1 MSFKSMYGDNPF
13 IGIGPR
19 VRRPLAR
26 VGEVIRLQSERPLE
40 RGSLDSLFPAHYNGM
55 LTGGSW
61 APVCG
66 IEITLRRTMGR
77 VMTRMAI
84 PDGGSIAMGK
94 PPITGRIK
102 PIFFIGITGAF
113 VLWGFWFINRTSFMA
128 IDGRRYFSLFDDAMV
143 SMRYAWNFA
152 HGNGLVW
159 NIGEHVEGYTNLL
172 QTLVM
177 SFFAL
182 VLDKATAVVAVQILG
197 VGVMIVTAWLAVLVS
212 RHIQLGRFD
221 TQRTTFELITFMGVL
236 WYYPLVYWSVMG
248 METGLLTGLVLLATL
263 FVFRFSISRDP
274 HHLMWA
280 ALVLG
285 LAFLTRP
292 DSVIVAAVILG
303 YGLLELARMVPKR
316 RALLIGGL
324 AILIYLLLPIGQTL
338 FRINYYGSFWPNT
351 YYLKVEGFPLTQ
363 RIRNGLAF
371 MLPFFKE
378 NWLLLLLAG
387 VAAFHQPSKQKR
399 LLLVVGGA
407 LIAYQILIGGDAW
420 RMWRMVS
427 PGVPLL
433 LILFNGELVYLAGAG
448 GESLNSWIE
457 KRWGSRAT
465 GAPGPLRPQS
475 KGAWPNRPLLTASGL
490 AGVGL
495 AIVGLIVGVVN
506 PTKPPLAVES
516 RAGLIWGALTVAGLA
531 ILILRRAFGRTAPS
545 ISNTLLGLAFFVAL
559 GSLNARFLPEM
570 LELSLPYQVEDNESN
585 ANTAVAV
592 LSTTT
597 DDARVGVIWAGT
609 IPYYTGRYAIDFL
622 GKTDPRIAHLPPE
635 LGGASRRGS
644 MLTWPGHNK
653 YDLEYSIGELR
664 PTYVQQFDW
673 GRQHLG
679 DLRREAYVQVA
690 YKGVSLWLL
699 RDSPSVLWGEVRP
712 TQP

>member
-1 MSFKSMYGDNPF
+1 MGSPTPTRR
-13 IGIGPR
+13 IGPI
-19 VRRPLAR
+19 VF
-26 VGEVIRLQSERPLE
+26 V
-40 RGSLDSLFPAHYNGM
+40 
-55 LTGGSW
+55 
-61 APVCG
+61 
-66 IEITLRRTMGR
+66 
-77 VMTRMAI
+77 
-84 PDGGSIAMGK
+84 
-94 PPITGRIK
+94 
-102 PIFFIGITGAF
+102 GITGAF
-113 VLWGFWFINRTSFMA
+113 SLWAFWFIYRTSFVT

-159 NIGEHVEGYTNLL
+159 NLGEHVEGYTNLL

-182 VLDKATAVVAVQILG
+182 ILDKATAVLAVQILG
-197 VGVMIVTAWLAVLVS
+197 VGVVIVNAWLAVLVS
-212 RHIQLGRFD
+212 RHIQLGQFEA
-221 TQRTTFELITFMGVL
+221 QRSTLELITLMGVL

-248 METGLLTGLVLLATL
+248 METGLLTGLLLLATL
-263 FVFRFSISRDP
+263 FVFRLSISGDPRD
-274 HHLMWA
+274 LMMSS
-280 ALVLG
+280 VILG
-285 LAFLTRP
+285 LAFLARP
-292 DSVIVAAVILG
+292 DSVILAGVILG
-303 YGLLELARMVPKR
+303 YGLLELAGMVPRR
-316 RALLIGGL
+316 RALAIGGL

-378 NWLLLLLAG
+378 SWLFLLLACTAVLHG
-387 VAAFHQPSKQKR
+387 SSKEKR
-399 LLLVVGGA
+399 VLLVVGGA

-427 PGVPLL
+427 PGIPLL
-433 LILFNGELVYLAGAG
+433 LVLFNGELLYLAGRAG
-448 GESLNSWIE
+448 DILKSWTESRRDPGAS
-457 KRWGSRAT
+457 
-465 GAPGPLRPQS
+465 GAPGSRDPLA
-475 KGAWPNRPLLTASGL
+475 KGAGRDWSWLTSAGI

-495 AIVGLIVGVVN
+495 AILGLVMGVVN
-506 PTKPPLAVES
+506 PASLSLAGES
-516 RAGLIWGALTVAGLA
+516 RAGLIWGALTLA
-531 ILILRRAFGRTAPS
+531 AFGILVLRHANGRTTS
-545 ISNTLLGLAFFVAL
+545 GFSTSLLGLAFFVAL

-570 LELSLPYQVEDNESN
+570 LDLSPPYQVAENTSN
-585 ANTAVAV
+585 ANIAIAVS
-592 LSTTT
+592 STTT
-597 DDARVGVIWAGT
+597 GDASVGVIWAGT

-679 DLRREAYVQVA
+679 ELRREAYVQVA